1 MRQAAEQAWHD
12 REMEKCNELLERASR
27 LAPADVGL
35 LLQLGRIYGIRY
47 NYAAA
52 EDCFEKA
59 IRLTPKKAE
68 VLSAVALQSR
78 DFYDTR
84 LTERYARRA
93 LSEKDATPDALA
105 KLAETLER
113 LRRTEEAG
121 NLVDRALQQDPHQ
134 PLALLVLARLAQQG
148 KQLEKAEEIL
158 RSGLAKAPDEI
169 KVKMYYELAAIL
181 DRQKRHD
188 EAMSALLEAKA
199 FLRRTSAP
207 FFEHWQR
214 SRKHAAQMR
223 EQLSAELFQQW
234 SASADQLQPHHRLAF
249 LCGHPRSGTT
259 LLEQVLDSHSEIV
272 SAEETTHFNDYVY
285 APLQRRHPKG
295 APIVQVLS
303 QTPPEVLRSV
313 RSDYFRASELC
324 LGKDFRNEILI
335 DKNPSLTLL
344 IPPVARVFPEAR
356 FLIALRDPR
365 DVCLSCFMQ
374 PFVPIQQVSSA
385 YLSLE
390 TTADEYVA
398 LMSMWKTVAPLMKN
412 PFLEVRYEDMVEDL
426 EPVARRALEF
436 LGVNWDERVLGFDTH
451 ARGKVVR
458 SPTYAD
464 VTQKV
469 FKRARGRW
477 LNYQKYL
484 EPHLSKLEPFV
495 KTLGY
500 E

>member
-1 MRQAAEQAWHD
+1 MKRPQLVSHGTIQRMRQAAEQAWHD

-188 EAMSALLEAKA
+188 EAM
-199 FLRRTSAP
+199 
-207 FFEHWQR
+207 
-214 SRKHAAQMR
+214 
-223 EQLSAELFQQW
+223 
-234 SASADQLQPHHRLAF
+234 
-249 LCGHPRSGTT
+249 
-259 LLEQVLDSHSEIV
+259 
-272 SAEETTHFNDYVY
+272 
-285 APLQRRHPKG
+285 
-295 APIVQVLS
+295 
-303 QTPPEVLRSV
+303 
-313 RSDYFRASELC
+313 
-324 LGKDFRNEILI
+324 
-335 DKNPSLTLL
+335 
-344 IPPVARVFPEAR
+344 
-356 FLIALRDPR
+356 
-365 DVCLSCFMQ
+365 
-374 PFVPIQQVSSA
+374 
-385 YLSLE
+385 
-390 TTADEYVA
+390 
-398 LMSMWKTVAPLMKN
+398 
-412 PFLEVRYEDMVEDL
+412 
-426 EPVARRALEF
+426 
-436 LGVNWDERVLGFDTH
+436 
-451 ARGKVVR
+451 
-458 SPTYAD
+458 
-464 VTQKV
+464 
-469 FKRARGRW
+469 
-477 LNYQKYL
+477 
-484 EPHLSKLEPFV
+484 
-495 KTLGY
+495 
-500 E
+500 